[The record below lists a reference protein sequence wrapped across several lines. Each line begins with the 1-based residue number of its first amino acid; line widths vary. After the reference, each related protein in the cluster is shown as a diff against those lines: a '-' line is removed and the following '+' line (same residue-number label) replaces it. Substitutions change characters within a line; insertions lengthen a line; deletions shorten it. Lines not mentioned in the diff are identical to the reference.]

1 MNRSD
6 PRFMKTRLLAPLC
19 LVAWILAQ
27 LASAAEGI
35 PTGEQLTNKLR
46 FKIPFTFEAEEL
58 ARAGASEVQLL
69 ESRDQGA
76 TWRRVQSVPPTDGR
90 FTFQAP
96 GSGSYWFS
104 LRMIDRDGRQHP
116 AGKPRPGL
124 RVRVDADPPEVHL
137 NLTQASPGTLHVDWE
152 ITDEQLEMS
161 TFRLRYRQ
169 TGNQEW
175 TRLSPLPQQRHQH
188 DIRINQGGLVTVEL
202 TVSDAARNE
211 TRVQKS
217 LQVEGPAGGTG
228 VRRGERV
235 AQGIRG
241 MEAGDPLRMATEFP
255 DAGRLRAQARVAQP
269 SQLAATPP
277 AESRSSLNSEQSP
290 QRTVVGGPP
299 ARIPAQVTSATP
311 PSVGGGASSSA
322 GRGPRLV
329 NSLRFQVK
337 YVLQSVAHDDIAS
350 VELYLTNDDG
360 ATWQLYGTDDDRRSP
375 FLVEVPEP
383 GEYGLQLIVRDR
395 SGQGLPVPRDG
406 TPPTQKVLVDQRAP
420 ELDLLGAVLQVVE
433 GKPQF
438 DVTWKA
444 GDEHPAEFPIGLA
457 YAERPAGPWT
467 TIASG
472 LTNSGRYQ
480 WQPTVNLPPE
490 IFLRVECRD
499 AAGNLRIAETPKA
512 IRTEP

>member
-1 MNRSD
+1 MN
-6 PRFMKTRLLAPLC
+6 TRLLAPLGLLASL
-19 LVAWILAQ
+19 LVATAG
-27 LASAAEGI
+27 AAEGI

-58 ARAGASEVQLL
+58 SRAGAQEVQLL
-69 ESRDQGA
+69 ESRDQGS
-76 TWRRVQSVPPTDGR
+76 TWRRVQSVPPTEGR

-124 RVRVDADPPEVHL
+124 RVRVDADPPVVQL
-137 NLTQASPGTLHVDWE
+137 SLTQASPGTLHAEWE
-152 ITDEQLEMS
+152 IDDEQLEMS

-175 TRLSPLPQQRHQH
+175 TRLSPLPQKRSQH
-188 DIRINQGGLVTVEL
+188 DIKIQQGGLVTVEL
-202 TVSDAARNE
+202 TVSDLARNE

-217 LQVEGPAGGTG
+217 LQVEGPAGGSG
-228 VRRGERV
+228 PRRGERV

-255 DAGRLRAQARVAQP
+255 DAGRLRAQARSAQSAQIAKTVP
-269 SQLAATPP
+269 TEAPP
-277 AESRSSLNSEQSP
+277 ESPPGSEIAP
-290 QRTVVGGPP
+290 PRPVVGGPVT
-299 ARIPAQVTSATP
+299 RFPAQVTSAVPKEDAGQPTP
-311 PSVGGGASSSA
+311 PAV

-329 NSLRFQVK
+329 NTLRFQVK
-337 YVLQSVAHDDIAS
+337 YALQSVTPEDVAS
-350 VELYLTNDDG
+350 VELYLTSDDG

-375 FLVEVPEP
+375 FPVEVPEP
-383 GEYGLQLIVRDR
+383 GEYGLQLVVRDKA
-395 SGQGLPVPRDG
+395 GQGVPAPRDG
-406 TPPTQKVLVDQRAP
+406 TPPVQKVLIDQRAP
-420 ELDLLGAVLQVVE
+420 ELELLGVSLQSLE

-438 DVTWKA
+438 DITWKA

-467 TIASG
+467 TIAGG

-480 WQPTVNLPPE
+480 WQPTNPLPAE
-490 IFLRVECRD
+490 LFLRVECRD
-499 AAGNLRIAETPKA
+499 AAGNLRVAETPKA
-512 IRTEP
+512 IKTTP

>member
-6 PRFMKTRLLAPLC
+6 PRFMKTRLLAPLWV
-19 LVAWILAQ
+19 VASMLAQ
-27 LASAAEGI
+27 SAGAAEGI

-69 ESRDQGA
+69 ESRDQGT
-76 TWRRVQSVPPTDGR
+76 TWRRVQAVPPNEGR

-124 RVRVDADPPEVHL
+124 RVRVDADPPEVQL

-152 ITDEQLEMS
+152 ITDEQLEMN

-235 AQGIRG
+235 AQSTRG
-241 MEAGDPLRMATEFP
+241 MESGDPLRMATEFP
-255 DAGRLRAQARVAQP
+255 DAGRLRAQARAAQP
-269 SQLAATPP
+269 AQVAAAPVAEPRTP
-277 AESRSSLNSEQSP
+277 AEPVAMAARP
-290 QRTVVGGPP
+290 VVGGPP
-299 ARIPAQVTSATP
+299 AKIPAQLTSATP
-311 PSVGGGASSSA
+311 PTSGEPVSA
-322 GRGPRLV
+322 PRERGPRLV

-337 YVLQSVAHDDIAS
+337 YVLQSVAVEDIAS

-360 ATWQLYGTDDDRRSP
+360 ATWQLYGTDEDRRSP

-383 GEYGLQLIVRDR
+383 GEYGLQLIVRDK

-420 ELDLLGAVLQVVE
+420 ELELLGATPQVVG
-433 GKPQF
+433 GKLQF
-438 DVTWKA
+438 DITWKA
-444 GDEHPAEFPIGLA
+444 GDEHPAEFPIGIA

-472 LTNSGRYQ
+472 LTNSGRHQ
-480 WQPTVNLPPE
+480 WEPTGNLPAE

-499 AAGNLRIAETPKA
+499 AAGNLRIAETAKA
-512 IRTEP
+512 IRTEQ